1 MASTVSC
8 GYPTS
13 LLPAQDMG
21 YVPIGRVVDTVAN
34 VGRDTLERTARR
46 LSDDS
51 GRDNVQIPS
60 YHEQSY
66 HLMPIIVSELVQSI
80 TYHRKLITV
89 LF

>member
-21 YVPIGRVVDTVAN
+21 CVPIGRVVDTVAN
-34 VGRDTLERTARR
+34 VGRDTLEKTARR

-60 YHEQSY
+60 NHEQSY
-66 HLMPIIVSELVQSI
+66 HLSLSLVSELVQSI
-80 TYHRKLITV
+80 TYHQS
-89 LF
+89 

>member
-21 YVPIGRVVDTVAN
+21 CVPIGGVVDTVAN

-66 HLMPIIVSELVQSI
+66 HLMPIVG
-80 TYHRKLITV
+80 
-89 LF
+89 